1 MSTKKRLKSASKP
14 PKKAGNCIFA
24 DHKFNFSLGE
34 EKVPGFMPNSHVGL
48 WRSLLT
54 AVVFRDV

>member
-24 DHKFNFSLGE
+24 DHKFNFSLEE
-34 EKVPGFMPNSHVGL
+34 EKVPGFPAKLARRPMALVADCSCL
-48 WRSLLT
+48 
-54 AVVFRDV
+54 